1 MDYLKVWYRCWKGR
15 RYGNKVADLLGI
27 HRGLYHGAM
36 EEGGCEMHLLKLWAL
51 QEAGESIERVALHS
65 CQYLSLG
72 LISLR
77 KRFGAR
83 PLIEDARGRV
93 NVFLDGVEHG

>member
-1 MDYLKVWYRCWKGR
+1 MDYLKSWYRCWKGR
-15 RYGNKVADLLGI
+15 GYGNKVADLLGI
-27 HRGLYHGAM
+27 NRGLYHGAM
-36 EEGGCEMHLLKLWAL
+36 EAGGCEMHLLKLWAL
-51 QEAGESIERVALHS
+51 KEAGESVERVALYS

-77 KRFGAR
+77 RRFGER
-83 PLIEDARGRV
+83 PLIEDARVRV